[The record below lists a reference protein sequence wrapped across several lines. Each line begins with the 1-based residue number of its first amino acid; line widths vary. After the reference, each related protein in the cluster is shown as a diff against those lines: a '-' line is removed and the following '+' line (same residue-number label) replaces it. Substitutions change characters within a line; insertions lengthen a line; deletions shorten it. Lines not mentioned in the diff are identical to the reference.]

1 MILVILPYGTAILFG
16 AASERWGGKNL
27 SALLSMA
34 GLALGPP
41 VRSFYLSSHVM
52 EEEDWSTNFHPEK
65 DVIVI
70 MVGNSSD

>member
-1 MILVILPYGTAILFG
+1 MHPSRALPSLH
-16 AASERWGGKNL
+16 
-27 SALLSMA
+27 
-34 GLALGPP
+34 PP